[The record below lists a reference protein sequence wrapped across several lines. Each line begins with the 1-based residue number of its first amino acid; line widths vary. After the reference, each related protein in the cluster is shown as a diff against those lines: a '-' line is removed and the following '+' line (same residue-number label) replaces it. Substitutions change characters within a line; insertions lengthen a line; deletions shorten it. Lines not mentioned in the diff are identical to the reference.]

1 MRKFWAATVVL
12 ACTLALPAFPAV
24 AGATTGR
31 GTPRGTARVLP
42 WDPKLAPIAAEV
54 ESIRGLKFEKAVP
67 VHYLG
72 DKAFEKRL
80 LGDDPKPNAA
90 GKRELQRVELRLR
103 ALGLLDHDV
112 DLHASTRTAAGS
124 GTLAFYDPASKNV
137 YVRGTD
143 TTAPATR
150 VTLAH
155 ELTHALQ
162 DQHFDLQKIQRNAAV
177 HGNESVVKAIIEGD
191 ASYVQEKFAS
201 KLSDAS
207 QLSYAQTQSAEV
219 SDARAL
225 DVPEV
230 IKVEMGAP
238 YALGEA
244 LVNAIWVAKGRS
256 GVDALFRKPP
266 ASELAFVDP
275 TTVLQ
280 HATTVKVAAP
290 KLGPRD
296 KADGGA
302 TSIGAFGLF
311 ELLSSRLPVVDAMNV
326 AGLWRGDRLVQFR
339 QDGRTCVRVDF
350 AGADHLATVSIQQA
364 LGSWADASPATG
376 ASVTA
381 VTQPSPGGAAELTSC
396 APSGAS
402 TPIPAGTM
410 LDATQLLSE
419 RNALMPELA
428 AVGSPERARC
438 VATDLVSDTVFR
450 QILDDAN
457 AGRLTATE
465 AQSAVVDRMTSLRDG
480 IMRDCT

>member
-12 ACTLALPAFPAV
+12 ACTLVLPAFPAV

-31 GTPRGTARVLP
+31 GTARLLP

-54 ESIRGLKFEKAVP
+54 EAIRGLKFEKAVP

-80 LGDDPKPNAA
+80 LGDDPKPSAA
-90 GKRELQRVELRLR
+90 GTRELGRVELRLR

-112 DLHASTRTAAGS
+112 DLHATARTAVGS

-162 DQHFDLQKIQRNAAV
+162 DQHFDLQKLQRNAAV
-177 HGNESVVKAIIEGD
+177 HGNDSVVKAIVEGD
-191 ASYVQEKFAS
+191 ATYVQEKFAS

-207 QLSYAQTQSAEV
+207 QQSYAQTNSAEV
-219 SDARAL
+219 SEARAL

-230 IKVEMGAP
+230 MKVEMGAP

-280 HATTVKVAAP
+280 HAKTVKVAEP
-290 KLGPRD
+290 LLGPGE
-296 KADGGA
+296 KPDGGA

-311 ELLSSRLPVVDAMNV
+311 EVLSSRLPAVDAMNV
-326 AGLWRGDRLVQFR
+326 AGLWRGDRLVQFKR
-339 QDGRTCVRVDF
+339 DGRTCVRVDF
-350 AGADHLATVSIQQA
+350 AGADHRSTVSIQQA
-364 LGSWADASPATG
+364 LGSWADASPGTG

-381 VTQPSPGGAAELTSC
+381 NTQPSPGGAAELTSC

-419 RNALMPELA
+419 RNVLMPELA
-428 AVGSPERARC
+428 AAGSPERARC
-438 VATDLVSDTVFR
+438 VATELISDAAFR
-450 QILDDAN
+450 QIIDDAD
-457 AGRLTATE
+457 AGRLSGSET
-465 AQSAVVDRMTSLRDG
+465 QSAVADRMSSLRDG
-480 IMRDCT
+480 ILRDCP